1 MIAMSKQ
8 QLADAAGV
16 SVNTLMNWCKPYR
29 EQLAQI
35 IKSHG
40 WHRFSICHT
49 EITEGIAR
57 RPEGESQI
65 TEILLSH

>member
-29 EQLAQI
+29 EQLAQM
-35 IKSHG
+35 G
-40 WHRFSICHT
+40 
-49 EITEGIAR
+49 
-57 RPEGESQI
+57 
-65 TEILLSH
+65 LLPNAKVLPPHIVKFISEKLY

>member
-29 EQLAQI
+29 EQLAQM
-35 IKSHG
+35 G
-40 WHRFSICHT
+40 
-49 EITEGIAR
+49 
-57 RPEGESQI
+57 
-65 TEILLSH
+65 LLPNAKVLPPHIEKFISEKFCIDV